1 VEGVASSVALVE
13 RLLQKQQQ
21 GKTATAAET
30 NATTTT
36 TDRSILSEL
45 SNDDEIWDHA
55 ANALASLCA
64 TLLLLLSVERI
75 VLGGGI
81 LKRDG
86 LLRKIQARTVVLL
99 NGYLELPPPSVS
111 YLSSKSNDDN
121 GNDESIVTLEQLITT
136 SVHGDNAGLQGAI
149 VLAQRAYYQ
158 DRYRS
163 AVATPAIKKDN
174 DDDDDDDDDTRK
186 DDNKKN
192 DSFLAPDMK
201 RQAFQIGWTFGM
213 LVGAV
218 GTALLMRY
226 HGGAKR
232 R

>member
-21 GKTATAAET
+21 QQGKTATAAET
-30 NATTTT
+30 NATTTTT

-99 NGYLELPPPSVS
+99 NGYLQLPPPLASS
-111 YLSSKSNDDN
+111 LSSKSNDDN

-163 AVATPAIKKDN
+163 AVATPAIKKD
-174 DDDDDDDDDTRK
+174 DDDDDDTRK